1 MFIPTVSE
9 FRSALE
15 AGKWA
20 GPGLYPV
27 YFIGLDGEPLSF
39 EAAEEN
45 KRTIEN
51 AIRGRDQ
58 TGGWRVIGCEV
69 NWEDPALFCSHTNDR
84 IESAYA
90 EDEVAS

>member
-1 MFIPTVSE
+1 MNIRTVNE

-27 YFIGLDGEPLSF
+27 YFICLSGEPLSF
-39 EAAEEN
+39 EAAKEN
-45 KRTIEN
+45 QRLIEN

-69 NWEDPALFCSHTNDR
+69 NWEYPALFCSHTNER